1 MLAAQPTTAVL
12 DVLAD
17 AFEAAATTD
26 LKMGLFTGDPT
37 LTFATV
43 LANLTPPAFTGY
55 AQVAMTIG
63 ARRGNA
69 NGDIIIPL
77 GMASFQPTAPVS
89 PTETVTG
96 AFILLDDTPDVLY
109 FAEMLD
115 TPWVVVD
122 EGSALDVIWEV
133 YIKADPVYGGVCT
146 TCST

>member
-1 MLAAQPTTAVL
+1 MLAAQPTSAFL

-26 LKMGLFTGDPT
+26 LKMGLFTDDPT

-43 LANLTPPAFTGY
+43 LADLAPPTFTGY
-55 AQVAMTIG
+55 AAVAMTIG

-69 NGDIIIPL
+69 NGDIIEPL
-77 GMASFQPTAPVS
+77 GMASFQPTVTPS
-89 PTETVTG
+89 PSQTVTG
-96 AFILLDDTPDVLY
+96 AYIYLDATPDVLW
-109 FAEMLD
+109 FAEFLD

-122 EGSALDVIWEV
+122 TGSALDVIWEV